1 MDNLFLIVGL
11 GNIGSQYEKTRHNIG
26 FRVVDA
32 LAAKYGG
39 IFVDARLG
47 AVSKIRIKNKT
58 IVLVKPSTYMNLSG
72 KTVKYWL
79 NELKLTPEQM
89 MVVVDDL
96 ALPVGALRMRT
107 KGSDAGHNGLK
118 SIQELLGNNLYPR
131 LRFGIGDN
139 FAKGQQAEFVLS
151 KFDVNEEKILSEKIE
166 KACEMLE
173 SFVHQGIEKT
183 MSQHNQ

>member
-39 IFVDARLG
+39 NFVDARLG

-58 IVLVKPSTYMNLSG
+58 IALVKPSTYMNLSG

-183 MSQHNQ
+183 MCQHNQ